1 MGELYDIADA
11 RFARLVL
18 PNAGLEVLG
27 EGFRWT
33 EGPVWFADHDMLLF
47 SDIPN
52 DRVLRWTEA
61 GITEFLRPSGFANGH
76 ARDAQGRLISCSHQ
90 HRRLERR
97 EPDGTVTVLADQF
110 RGRRLNSP
118 NDVVVKSDGSIWFTD
133 PHYGINTDYE
143 GGKQQ
148 AERPAAVYRLAPDG
162 ELAVVADDFAGPN
175 GLCFSPDEQRL
186 YISETGRQFE
196 ADAAKFVRAF
206 AVDGETLT
214 GGERFCSVSPGY
226 VDGLCADEDGNLWC
240 SAGNGVHCFS
250 PAGERLGAIL
260 TGDTVSNV
268 AFGGRHRSRLFIT
281 GGTQLRAI
289 YTNARGAV
297 RP

>member
-1 MGELYDIADA
+1 MGGLYDIADP

-27 EGFRWT
+27 AGFRWT
-33 EGPVWFADHDMLLF
+33 EGPVWFADHEMLLF

-52 DRVLRWTEA
+52 DRVVRWTEA
-61 GITEFLRPSGFANGH
+61 GVTVFLQPAGFANGH
-76 ARDAQGRLISCSHQ
+76 ARDRDGRLISCSHH

-97 EPDGTVTVLADQF
+97 EFDGRVTVLADEF
-110 RGRRLNSP
+110 EGRRLNAP
-118 NDVVVKSDGSIWFTD
+118 NDVVVKADGSIWFTD

-143 GGKQQ
+143 GGKQP
-148 AERPAAVYRLAPDG
+148 AELPATVYRLGAEG
-162 ELAVVADDFAGPN
+162 GLSAVAADFAGPN
-175 GLCFSPDEQRL
+175 GLCFSPDETRL
-186 YISETGRQFE
+186 YIAETGKQFE
-196 ADAAKFVRAF
+196 AEASKYVRVF
-206 AVDGETLT
+206 EVDGARLR
-214 GGERFCSVSPGY
+214 GGRHFCSVAVGN

-240 SAGNGVHCFS
+240 SAGDGVHCFA
-250 PAGERLGAIL
+250 PDGERLGAII

-268 AFGGRHRSRLFIT
+268 AFGGRQRCRLFIT

-289 YTNARGAV
+289 YTNTRGAV